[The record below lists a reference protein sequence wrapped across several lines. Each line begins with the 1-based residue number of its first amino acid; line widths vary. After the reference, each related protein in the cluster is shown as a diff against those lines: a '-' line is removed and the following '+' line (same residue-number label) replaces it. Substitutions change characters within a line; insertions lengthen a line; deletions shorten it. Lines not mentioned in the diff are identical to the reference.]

1 MVSIFSILDGS
12 FLITLG
18 VILLISG
25 IIMLYCY
32 RRLNLLESS
41 IIEQGRILQTFIMNY
56 NNANN
61 QLIYSQNFKNPN
73 TFIEN
78 YNKIDISDDENNKH
92 SADTDSNVTDD
103 EDDEDDEDDD
113 QDDDIDS
120 EDDIQEKDLDED
132 DEDDDDEDDEDEQDL
147 GKEKHDIEK
156 IDIKELDVNFKFDN
170 VENLDDQEFD
180 FYNDITM
187 IQPSSSKKN
196 ESPKI
201 VNLNNEDLCNVEKTI
216 SKNQTKGFSKMKI
229 DDLRVLAVTKNKLN
243 NEEANKLKKKELIE
257 LLQN

>member
-32 RRLNLLESS
+32 RRLNLLESG

-56 NNANN
+56 NNVNN
-61 QLIYSQNFKNPN
+61 QLINSQNFKNPN
-73 TFIEN
+73 TFVEN

-103 EDDEDDEDDD
+103 EDDDEDDDDD

-132 DEDDDDEDDEDEQDL
+132 DDDEDEQDL
-147 GKEKHDIEK
+147 EQEKDNIEK

-170 VENLDDQEFD
+170 IKNLDDQEFD

-243 NEEANKLKKKELIE
+243 NEEASKLKKKELIE